1 MDGRIAAIQASV
13 DGLIVRLDERALLTD
28 ARFEERSRRTDGRL
42 AEQYN
47 RTEERLAEQY
57 KRTDERLAEQSKRTE
72 ERLAEQYK
80 RTDERLAGQS
90 KQTDERF
97 ERIEQALRETQASI
111 SGLKTTILIAA
122 VSTVLTTVLGVAA
135 FNATLSANMLAS
147 FKAGTDLSA
156 TQSEV
161 KRQVEATAALLQR
174 LERAPA
180 NGAAAAPPSGQPAH

>member
-1 MDGRIAAIQASV
+1 MNSPSREEIDAKLETIEARMDGRIAAIQASV

-28 ARFEERSRRTDGRL
+28 ARFEER
-42 AEQYN
+42 
-47 RTEERLAEQY
+47 ERLAEQY
-57 KRTDERLAEQSKRTE
+57 KRSDERLAEQN
-72 ERLAEQYK
+72 K
-80 RTDERLAGQS
+80 RTDELCA
-90 KQTDERF
+90 
-97 ERIEQALRETQASI
+97 RIEQSFKEIDVSI
-111 SGLKTTILIAA
+111 KGLKTTVLIAA
-122 VSTVLTTVLGVAA
+122 VSTVLTTVLGVGV
-135 FNATLSANMLAS
+135 FNAKLYANMLAS